1 MQKLEDKIKE
11 LVELHQ
17 RDEQI
22 LQMRKAGKT
31 YQEIAD
37 KVGITK
43 QRVHAIYQRMVRE
56 MAG

>member
-22 LQMRKAGKT
+22 LQMRNAGKT

-43 QRVHAIYQRMVRE
+43 QRVHAIYKRL
-56 MAG
+56 ANNA

>member
-11 LVELHQ
+11 IVELHQ

-37 KVGITK
+37 RVGITK
-43 QRVHAIYQRMVRE
+43 QRVHAIYQRMCKE

>member
-11 LVELHQ
+11 LVKIHQ

-43 QRVHAIYQRMVRE
+43 QRVHAIYQRMVKD
-56 MAG
+56 A

>member
-22 LQMRKAGKT
+22 LQMRNAGKT

-43 QRVHAIYQRMVRE
+43 QRVHAIYQRMVNN
-56 MAG
+56 A